1 MSLCKYW
8 KSIITNHSFIHYH
21 LSYNIQSTDNNN
33 DFFFLQ
39 YTSTKRL
46 TCWNLEF
53 EEVYSVYLDDKL
65 LDHLTISK
73 VRQSNHGLTMVGTCN
88 GLVCFA
94 DYYSILSNDPT
105 LIIMNPPIRKYV
117 VLPKPVAA
125 LESKKQYNPDRA
137 VLGFG
142 FDSKSRDFKVLKIVF
157 HHLERV
163 ALQVDAYSLTTGKWR
178 NITHKVPSLCFKWR
192 TNRQV
197 IVNGALHWIVYGD
210 PNNNGQVHDFILS
223 FDLTKETF
231 GELMLPKCL
240 EYLIS
245 SVLSP
250 FTKGNS
256 LALAEC
262 SRLSNKIDVFVMKEY
277 GVVSSWDLI
286 LSIDSSR
293 YGGISSRVL
302 GMTNNGDLVLQTLL
316 DNNIILWDPKKDL
329 WKELG
334 LLEEECTVSFV
345 GDHVE
350 SLVLINQENNV
361 SFR

>member
-1 MSLCKYW
+1 MTPYFPKEILESIFQRLPIKSPIHCMSLCKYW

-21 LSYNIQSTDNNN
+21 LSYNIQSTNNN
-33 DFFFLQ
+33 NNGSFFLQ
-39 YTSTKRL
+39 YASTKGL
-46 TCWNLEF
+46 TRWNLEF
-53 EEVYSVYLDDKL
+53 EEFYSYVSP
-65 LDHLTISK
+65 I
-73 VRQSNHGLTMVGTCN
+73 
-88 GLVCFA
+88 

-105 LIIMNPPIRKYV
+105 FIIINPSIRKYV
-117 VLPKPVAA
+117 VLPNPVAT
-125 LESKKQYNPDRA
+125 LESMKQYNPDRT

-157 HHLERV
+157 HHLERA
-163 ALQVDAYSLTTGKWR
+163 ALQVDIYSLTTGKWR

-197 IVNGALHWIVYGD
+197 IVNG
-210 PNNNGQVHDFILS
+210 
-223 FDLTKETF
+223 
-231 GELMLPKCL
+231 
-240 EYLIS
+240 
-245 SVLSP
+245 
-250 FTKGNS
+250 NS

-262 SRLSNKIDVFVMKEY
+262 SRLGNKIDVFVMKEY

-302 GMTNNGDLVLQTLL
+302 GMTRNNGDFVLQTL
-316 DNNIILWDPKKDL
+316 DHHNIILWDPKKDL
-329 WKELG
+329 WKELE

-350 SLVLINQENNV
+350 SLDLINQENNV